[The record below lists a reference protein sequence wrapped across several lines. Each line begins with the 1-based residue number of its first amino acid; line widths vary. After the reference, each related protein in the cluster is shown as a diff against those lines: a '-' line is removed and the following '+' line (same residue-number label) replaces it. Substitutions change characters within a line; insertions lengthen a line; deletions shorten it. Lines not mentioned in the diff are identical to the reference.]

1 MKVCLPEEVTFLEG
15 EITHTTTKHFFLTNL
30 TFYSIC
36 VVVYVECYIAVIRK
50 MKIETK
56 HSTTGEVLFTIE
68 TRRVTTLCVLPV
80 GVAMG
85 ARGSGIHD
93 IYFPGARGLGIHE
106 VLSS

>member
-15 EITHTTTKHFFLTNL
+15 EITHTTTKHFCLTNL

-36 VVVYVECYIAVIRK
+36 VVVYVDGYIAVIQK
-50 MKIETK
+50 MRIETK
-56 HSTTGEVLFTIE
+56 HSTTGEILFTIE
-68 TRRVTTLCVLPV
+68 TRRATTLCVLPV
-80 GVAMG
+80 GVAMV